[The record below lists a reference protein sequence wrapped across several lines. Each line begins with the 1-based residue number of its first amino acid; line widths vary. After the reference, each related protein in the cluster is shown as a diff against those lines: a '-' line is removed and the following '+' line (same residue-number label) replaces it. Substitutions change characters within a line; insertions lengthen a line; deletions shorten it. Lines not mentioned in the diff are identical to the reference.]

1 MEVFGI
7 EITRKS
13 TVKEIYRQVDLALKK
28 HNITSGEITVELR
41 VQAIEHKIQSI
52 FNKSFFSVTYIKE
65 LSEFSF
71 VKIIGTQRYS
81 IYRALHCMQYADM
94 TDVFRN
100 TLKKMVLEDFGVFI
114 NKDYENTKI
123 TKEFLCQ
130 FVQHSIKNLFRF
142 DNFMFYIFDEILS
155 GCEIYTTPERYAFY
169 KNLNDTCWG
178 DMEPNYKEK
187 VIAMIFDDFRGILNP
202 EYSGVL
208 EIENR

>member
-1 MEVFGI
+1 MEIFGI

-13 TVKEIYRQVDLALKK
+13 SVKEIYRQVDLALKK

-52 FNKSFFSVTYIKE
+52 FNKSFFSVTDIRE
-65 LSEFSF
+65 LSEFCL
-71 VKIIGTQRYS
+71 VKTIGTQRHS

-94 TDVFRN
+94 TDVFKKA
-100 TLKKMVLEDFGVFI
+100 LKKMVLEDFGVFI
-114 NKDYENTKI
+114 NIDYENTKI
-123 TKEFLCQ
+123 TKEFLYQ

-142 DNFMFYIFDEILS
+142 DDFKFYIFDEILS
-155 GCEIYTTPERYAFY
+155 GCEIHITPERYAFY
-169 KNLNDTCWG
+169 KNLNETRWG

-187 VIAMIFDDFRGILNP
+187 VITIIFDDFRGVLNP